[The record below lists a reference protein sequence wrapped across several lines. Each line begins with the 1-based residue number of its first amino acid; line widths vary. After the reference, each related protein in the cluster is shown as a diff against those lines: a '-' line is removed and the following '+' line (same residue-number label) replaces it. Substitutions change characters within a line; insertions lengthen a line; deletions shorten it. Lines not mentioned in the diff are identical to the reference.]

1 LNSWPVFEWKKPAM
15 TAQLERK
22 IYVKFAASLILVAA
36 SALPSFAADTVVRWQ
51 KVVGVITAP
60 NVDNPVAGISAGT
73 LPWTTKGGSVHID
86 LTSGVGSFDV
96 EGLVLNGGN
105 ATGTPGPINS
115 VVGTLVCNPGGDG
128 ANPPAQVTIDTP
140 AATLNAQGNAE
151 LSFRI
156 NVPQNCTNPLFL
168 IRIPQFGLRW
178 IAAGAVRTTSSN
190 SNY

>member
-1 LNSWPVFEWKKPAM
+1 M
-15 TAQLERK
+15 ERTGDEFSNVK
-22 IYVKFAASLILVAA
+22 GASYVKVTASLLLVAL

-73 LPWTTKGGSVHID
+73 LPWTTRGGNALVD
-86 LTSGVGSFDV
+86 LTTGVGSFDV

-105 ATGTPGPINS
+105 ATGTTGPITS
-115 VVGTLVCNPGGDG
+115 VVGTLVCNPGGDN
-128 ANPPAQVTIDTP
+128 ANPPAQATIDTP
-140 AATLNAQGNAE
+140 AVALNPQGNAE
-151 LSFRI
+151 LSFKM

-178 IAAGAVRTTSSN
+178 IAAGAVRITGSHSD
-190 SNY
+190 Y